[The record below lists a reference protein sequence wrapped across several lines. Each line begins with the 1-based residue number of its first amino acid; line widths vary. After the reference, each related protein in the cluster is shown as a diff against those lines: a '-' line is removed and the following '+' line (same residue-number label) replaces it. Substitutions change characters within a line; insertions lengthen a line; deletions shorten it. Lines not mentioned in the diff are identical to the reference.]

1 MKISFNGQTIIV
13 TGATRGIGKQIADDL
28 LASGAN
34 LILTG
39 TDQKQIEFLNE
50 LAIKSKELKK
60 YYQLNLADINSTNNF
75 LEILTQIPKID
86 GLVNNAGINKLN
98 KISNIVETDWLD
110 MLNVNLSG
118 PLKLIKNV
126 SQKMIVKNYG
136 RIVNIASIFSVIS
149 KQSRSAYSATKFG
162 LHGLTVGVSN
172 DLAKNNI
179 LVNTIS
185 PGFVDTDLTRKNLT
199 NEEIE
204 NLKMIIPAGR
214 LANVKEISTVVQ
226 FLLCDKNSYLTGQN
240 IVIDGGFTNV

>member
-50 LAIKSKELKK
+50 LAIKSQELKK

-98 KISNIVETDWLD
+98 KISNIVETDW
-110 MLNVNLSG
+110 
-118 PLKLIKNV
+118 
-126 SQKMIVKNYG
+126 
-136 RIVNIASIFSVIS
+136 
-149 KQSRSAYSATKFG
+149 
-162 LHGLTVGVSN
+162 
-172 DLAKNNI
+172 
-179 LVNTIS
+179 
-185 PGFVDTDLTRKNLT
+185 
-199 NEEIE
+199 
-204 NLKMIIPAGR
+204 
-214 LANVKEISTVVQ
+214 
-226 FLLCDKNSYLTGQN
+226 
-240 IVIDGGFTNV
+240 